1 MSNAGGMSTITRYV
15 DMLAGNA
22 VFVDNSYESIATVT
36 LGSGGG
42 SVSFT
47 SIPQTYTHLQLRCS
61 VGLNAVA
68 DYVMRFNNDS
78 AGNYRQHN
86 LYGDGSVAS
95 AYNYGNGE
103 TFISFA
109 FPFQG
114 LNSSTSFAGNVTDIL
129 DYTNTNKNKVS
140 RSLLGIDRN
149 GSGQVALESGLWI
162 NTSAINRIDIL
173 PSSSSFLQYSSF
185 ALYGI
190 KG

>member
-1 MSNAGGMSTITRYV
+1 MSPILTGVIASGIS
-15 DMLAGNA
+15 GNLWA
-22 VFVDNSYESIATVT
+22 PSGAYDSIATTTV
-36 LGSGGG
+36 GAGGA
-42 SVSFT
+42 SSITFS

-86 LYGDGSVAS
+86 LYGDGSAAS
-95 AYNYGNGE
+95 TYNYGNGE

-114 LNSSTSFAGNVTDIL
+114 LNSLTSFAGNVTDIL

-140 RSLLGIDRN
+140 RSLLGTDRN

-162 NTSAINRIDIL
+162 NTSAVNRIDIL
-173 PSSSSFLQYSSF
+173 PGSSSFLQYSQF

-190 KG
+190 KGN